1 MCVPLPFSKHKMSRG
16 YITVKLFVIVM
27 SKDVHIYVYAWYG
40 LPTSFPLAVSGQFSP
55 IWASTQSYNIFHQT
69 RLYCFNLVPIH
80 QGTLVATL
88 HIRTWQNMLWA
99 LMSCGRVRGWTAPGY
114 CHRGVFFV
122 IFSISVVKLV
132 KACVPTAYCT
142 LVMKCL
148 SVSLPSLPPPPFSF
162 F

>member
-16 YITVKLFVIVM
+16 YITVKLFVI

-40 LPTSFPLAVSGQFSP
+40 LPMSFPLAVSGQFSP

-114 CHRGVFFV
+114 CHRVFFCYFFHLCGKTCKSLCSYCLLYSRNEMSLC
-122 IFSISVVKLV
+122 FSPP
-132 KACVPTAYCT
+132 PT
-142 LVMKCL
+142 
-148 SVSLPSLPPPPFSF
+148 PPFSF